1 MVKRTSYLRFFYMAF
16 ALILLIS
23 CWEAQRNNAV
33 VFASNVT
40 QTAGAEAN
48 ASIPQ
53 ESIRLRILA
62 NSDSPSDQWVKRE
75 VRDAIVEQM
84 SQWVQG
90 PHTIEQARE
99 TVRAHL
105 PELHKLVGDTLRKYG
120 FTYDYQVEL
129 GTVPFPMKMYG
140 NQIYPAGEYEALRV
154 SIGEAE
160 GQNWW
165 CVLFPP
171 LCFVDSDAIAK
182 PTNVAE
188 AAAANEDS
196 AKKTE
201 ASSANGDASKPSKT
215 AGKSQSS
222 EKTPDKAVK
231 GTDSSK
237 AGASTASANV
247 KLAAAGQPS
256 VSAAAQAKAP
266 QPEIHF
272 FLWDLLK
279 KLGSLFA

>member
-1 MVKRTSYLRFFYMAF
+1 MVKRTSRLRYFYIVF

-33 VFASNVT
+33 VYASNMNGG
-40 QTAGAEAN
+40 AGEDQKGL
-48 ASIPQ
+48 IPQ

-84 SQWVQG
+84 KQWVTG
-90 PHTIEQARE
+90 PQTIDEARQ

-105 PELHKLVGDTLRKYG
+105 PELSELVGATLKKNG
-120 FTYDYQVEL
+120 FSYSYQVEL
-129 GTVPFPMKMYG
+129 GIVPFPTKMYG
-140 NQIYPAGEYEALRV
+140 NEVYPAGDYEALRV
-154 SIGEAE
+154 SIGKAE

-171 LCFVDSDAIAK
+171 LCFVDSEVIAK
-182 PTNVAE
+182 K
-188 AAAANEDS
+188 EDEVHAQAVPADS
-196 AKKTE
+196 SVKEKE
-201 ASSANGDASKPSKT
+201 ASAGPSGKT
-215 AGKSQSS
+215 ASEAKTAAVKESKAHASS
-222 EKTPDKAVK
+222 E
-231 GTDSSK
+231 S
-237 AGASTASANV
+237 
-247 KLAAAGQPS
+247 
-256 VSAAAQAKAP
+256 QAKAAGGQP
-266 QPEIHF
+266 VVAAVDAEPVQPEIHF